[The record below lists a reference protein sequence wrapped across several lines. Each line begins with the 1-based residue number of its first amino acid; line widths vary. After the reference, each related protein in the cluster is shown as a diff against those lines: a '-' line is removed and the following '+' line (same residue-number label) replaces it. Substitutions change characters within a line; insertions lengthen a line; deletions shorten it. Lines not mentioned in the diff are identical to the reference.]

1 LSGVDEGTVSVVDNA
16 VQDAVATL
24 PVEEGLVAVGAVVVE
39 VTEVQLHVLREGN
52 EVLHHVVLLRCI
64 LREDVPEGLHLV
76 SVAEDVVEAAAVL
89 VLTDEF
95 HELFSLKSGS
105 FSCWH
110 HCTMIQLAGVKPC
123 QLFVSLGEQPS
134 ELLVR
139 LVQLLLRD
147 AGPAVLGDVS
157 LVDLAREQALVRPEP
172 HATVG
177 PLKGTAAVRVRVRE
191 VILEPVVIRQ
201 ADRLNDA
208 QHLLRQLVS
217 ERLRGGS
224 GGLGLLAL
232 GEDAE
237 HDVLL
242 EMVREAVPP

>member
-1 LSGVDEGTVSVVDNA
+1 VT
-16 VQDAVATL
+16 
-24 PVEEGLVAVGAVVVE
+24 VGAVVVE

-52 EVLHHVVLLRCI
+52 EVLHHVVLLGCI

-76 SVAEDVVEAAAVL
+76 SVTEDVVEATAVL

-95 HELFSLKSGS
+95 HELFSLKSGGCA
-105 FSCWH
+105 CWY

-123 QLFVSLGEQPS
+123 QLFVSLGEQPR

-139 LVQLLLRD
+139 LVQLLLRN

-157 LVDLAREQALVRPEP
+157 LVDLTRHEALVGPE
-172 HATVG
+172 ADTLVG
-177 PLKGTAAVRVRVRE
+177 PLKGTAAVRVCVRE
-191 VILEPVVIRQ
+191 VVLEPVVIRQ

-208 QHLLRQLVS
+208 QHLLRQLVR
-217 ERLRGGS
+217 ERLRGGN

-242 EMVREAVPP
+242 EVFREAVPP

>member
-16 VQDAVATL
+16 VQDAVAAL
-24 PVEEGLVAVGAVVVE
+24 PVEERLVTVGAIVVE

-52 EVLHHVVLLRCI
+52 EVLHHVVLLGCI

-76 SVAEDVVEAAAVL
+76 SVTEDVVEAAAVL

-95 HELFSLKSGS
+95 HELFSLKSSGCA
-105 FSCWH
+105 CWY

-123 QLFVSLGEQPS
+123 QLFVSLGEELS

-139 LVQLLLRD
+139 FVQLFLR
-147 AGPAVLGDVS
+147 GTSPGAVLGDVS
-157 LVDLAREQALVRPEP
+157 LVDLPRHEVLVGPETDTVVGP
-172 HATVG
+172 FKVATV
-177 PLKGTAAVRVRVRE
+177 VRVLVRE
-191 VILEPVVIRQ
+191 VVLEAEVVPE
-201 ADRLNDA
+201 ANRLNDV

-217 ERLRGGS
+217 ERLRS

-242 EMVREAVPP
+242 EEVREAVPPW